1 MGLAPILLVGPFVAA
16 VGLVA
21 VIFVMRHRSV
31 QEKSMY
37 SARRSQIER
46 KVRAA
51 RQRTLAPTG
60 RHPEKDEAA
69 SAEQAFTAS
78 GMEAKAA
85 VPTATWGPTARP
97 EPQAPPPPPPPSPS
111 SPQTWEVG
119 PTVPPPPPSTPP
131 PTPPPY
137 KPSAPPYTPPE
148 PASSPPEPAYTPQ
161 EPEYAPPQPGYPDST
176 WTPAPPEPF
185 TPSREPEPQVTSPAG
200 GGAAWSIVND
210 ARSATAEP
218 VPDKKSKKDQQAQTG
233 SWQLASGSLPGD
245 DPGDEIRR
253 PSATLAVAQYAVLV
267 VGLVMVLIGVVVMLA
282 NSHVT

>member
-1 MGLAPILLVGPFVAA
+1 MGLAPILLVGPFVAV
-16 VGLVA
+16 VGIVA

-60 RHPEKDEAA
+60 RHSEKEAA
-69 SAEQAFTAS
+69 PVDQAFTAS

-85 VPTATWGPTARP
+85 VPTATWGPTVRP
-97 EPQAPPPPPPPSPS
+97 EPQAPPPPPPPPPPS
-111 SPQTWEVG
+111 APQTWEVG

-131 PTPPPY
+131 PEPPPY
-137 KPSAPPYTPPE
+137 RPSAPPYAPPE
-148 PASSPPEPAYTPQ
+148 PAYSPPEPAFTPA
-161 EPEYAPPQPGYPDST
+161 EPTYQAAPPDTT
-176 WTPAPPEPF
+176 WTPAPPEPMA
-185 TPSREPEPQVTSPAG
+185 PSAEPQVTTPAG
-200 GGAAWSIVND
+200 GGASWSIVGESK
-210 ARSATAEP
+210 AATAQPEP
-218 VPDKKSKKDQQAQTG
+218 EKKSKKDQDRTG
-233 SWQLASGSLPGD
+233 SWQLASGEAPGE
-245 DPGDEIRR
+245 DEGEEIGR
-253 PSATLAVAQYAVLV
+253 PSTTLAVAQYAVLV

>member
-60 RHPEKDEAA
+60 RHSEKDEAVQ
-69 SAEQAFTAS
+69 AEQAFTAS

-85 VPTATWGPTARP
+85 VPTATWGPTVTP
-97 EPQAPPPPPPPSPS
+97 EPFAPPPPPPPPS

-137 KPSAPPYTPPE
+137 RPSG
-148 PASSPPEPAYTPQ
+148 PAYSPPEPAYTPT
-161 EPEYAPPQPGYPDST
+161 ETPRQPGYPDST
-176 WTPAPPEPF
+176 WTPAPAEPLA
-185 TPSREPEPQVTSPAG
+185 PSQQPVDPQVTSPAG
-200 GGAAWSIVND
+200 GGASWSIVGETK
-210 ARSATAEP
+210 ATTAEP
-218 VPDKKSKKDQQAQTG
+218 ERDKKSKKEKQGQTG
-233 SWQLASGSLPGD
+233 SWELASGEAPGED
-245 DPGDEIRR
+245 AGDEARR

>member
-1 MGLAPILLVGPFVAA
+1 MALAPILLVGPFVAA
-16 VGLVA
+16 VGLAA

-31 QEKSMY
+31 QTKSMY
-37 SARRSQIER
+37 SARRSQIEH

-60 RHPEKDEAA
+60 RHSDKEAA
-69 SAEQAFTAS
+69 VEQAFTAS

-85 VPTATWGPTARP
+85 VPTATWGPTVMP
-97 EPQAPPPPPPPSPS
+97 EPQAPPPPPPPPS
-111 SPQTWEVG
+111 QQAWEVG
-119 PTVPPPPPSTPP
+119 PTVPPPPPSVPP

-137 KPSAPPYTPPE
+137 RPSAPAYTPPE
-148 PASSPPEPAYTPQ
+148 PAYPPPEPAYQP
-161 EPEYAPPQPGYPDST
+161 APPDST
-176 WTPAPPEPF
+176 WTPAPPEPVA
-185 TPSREPEPQVTSPAG
+185 PSREPEPQVASPAG
-200 GGAAWSIVND
+200 GGASWSVVGETKST
-210 ARSATAEP
+210 AAEP
-218 VPDKKSKKDQQAQTG
+218 VPDKKSKKEQQAQAG

-245 DPGDEIRR
+245 EPGEDAKR